1 MKKVLLVLLA
11 ALVLTSCG
19 YMEDAR
25 LKRAEKAETL
35 RINDSIKNAKAA
47 SEIKARELEKAEA
60 KAKKEKTIDSLKVNF
75 DIKVDEFT
83 GIGWVRHKK
92 RAKYVNENG
101 IEIYF
106 QIDEDGKSKNLRF
119 RVQYTSKRW
128 LFFDKVRFSVNVEGS
143 EAFRTLYYPK
153 NKKRDN
159 DSTVW
164 EWFDDSVSTSEEK
177 IFIALLSNSKTAK
190 MRLSGSTKHVDKTIT
205 KSQIKAINQ
214 TLRLYEAM
222 Q

>member
-11 ALVLTSCG
+11 TSVLTSCG
-19 YMEDAR
+19 YMEDMKLR
-25 LKRAEKAETL
+25 KAEKIETL
-35 RINDSIKNAKAA
+35 RINDSVRIAKAA

-60 KAKKEKTIDSLKVNF
+60 KAKKEKTINSLKSNF
-75 DIKVDEFT
+75 DINVDEFT
-83 GIGWVRHKK
+83 GIGWVHHKK

-106 QIDEDGKSKNLRF
+106 QIGENGKSKNLRF

-128 LFFDKVRFSVNVEGS
+128 LFFDKVRFSVNV
-143 EAFRTLYYPK
+143 K

-159 DSTVW
+159 DGTVW